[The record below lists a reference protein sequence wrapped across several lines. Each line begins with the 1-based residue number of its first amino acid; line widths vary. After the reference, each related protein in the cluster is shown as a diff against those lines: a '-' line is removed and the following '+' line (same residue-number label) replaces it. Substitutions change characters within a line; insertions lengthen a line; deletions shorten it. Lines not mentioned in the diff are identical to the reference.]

1 MYEAIKLCTKEKYKV
16 FKQRL
21 LKIFLA
27 FCKSPTFFETLF
39 STTEMSFFYERCSLS
54 KIPRNSIEVVRSMTF
69 PLIANIGSFKRM
81 LSFWRNLWKNVY
93 FVFPL
98 FNVSLLALNQ
108 TAILLSSRFTLL
120 IRLICYYEI
129 KKDLY
134 CRQILLTVEY

>member
-27 FCKSPTFFETLF
+27 FCKIPIFFKTLF

-54 KIPRNSIEVVRSMTF
+54 KIPRNFIEVVRSMTF

-81 LSFWRNLWKNVY
+81 LSFWRNLRKNVY
-93 FVFPL
+93 FAFPS

-108 TAILLSSRFTLL
+108 TAISFSSRFTLL

-134 CRQILLTVEY
+134 CRQILLAVEY